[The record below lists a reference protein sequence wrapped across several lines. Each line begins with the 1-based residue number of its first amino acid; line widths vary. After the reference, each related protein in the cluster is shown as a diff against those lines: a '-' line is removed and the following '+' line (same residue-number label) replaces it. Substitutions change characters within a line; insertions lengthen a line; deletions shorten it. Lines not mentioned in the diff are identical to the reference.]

1 MDRLREIMG
10 NLSDIEFS
18 MESLSYVLGSLEE
31 IYELRHEYELQKN
44 VLLFKL
50 LLDSM
55 VENLSDRIDEI
66 DRFIIDNREK

>member
-10 NLSDIEFS
+10 NLSDIEFG

-31 IYELRHEYELQKN
+31 IYELRHEHELQKN
-44 VLLFKL
+44 VFLFKM

-55 VENLSDRIDEI
+55 AENLSNRIDEI
-66 DRFIIDNREK
+66 DRFILKSRKD